1 MGASDACTV
10 CVVLVICGIWG
21 ADCML
26 TLDTPALWQ
35 GGTKTGGAAQ
45 AGGSRARLG
54 VPLGGCSF
62 PLISLRKYF
71 EFTFVSHR
79 VCLPVILSFV
89 QAGPEL

>member
-35 GGTKTGGAAQ
+35 GGTKTVGAA
-45 AGGSRARLG
+45 
-54 VPLGGCSF
+54 
-62 PLISLRKYF
+62 
-71 EFTFVSHR
+71 
-79 VCLPVILSFV
+79 
-89 QAGPEL
+89 